1 MTVTHEVLAPE
12 EAAQL
17 LRISKKTLLRHAR
30 QGTVPGLKLG
40 RVWRFR
46 RTELLKLLATEET
59 S

>member
-1 MTVTHEVLAPE
+1 MTVTHEVLTPE